1 MTSTRRLYELHTKVS
16 IENNERNTDI
26 ILTPKIVNYFTMMNV
41 SFLYINQY
49 EYFNWWMFWVMDTSF
64 ALKCSVYSSR
74 LFCISHNTEKLMFTL
89 RKILKET
96 FFERISKI
104 LKVDVIELN
113 SIMILTLKYSETIPL
128 WNRKEK
134 QIRKHRQFMV
144 SWKNKWFSKLI
155 RNIASLT

>member
-1 MTSTRRLYELHTKVS
+1 
-16 IENNERNTDI
+16 
-26 ILTPKIVNYFTMMNV
+26 
-41 SFLYINQY
+41 
-49 EYFNWWMFWVMDTSF
+49 
-64 ALKCSVYSSR
+64 
-74 LFCISHNTEKLMFTL
+74 MFTL

-144 SWKNKWFSKLI
+144 S
-155 RNIASLT
+155 

>member
-1 MTSTRRLYELHTKVS
+1 
-16 IENNERNTDI
+16 
-26 ILTPKIVNYFTMMNV
+26 
-41 SFLYINQY
+41 
-49 EYFNWWMFWVMDTSF
+49 
-64 ALKCSVYSSR
+64 
-74 LFCISHNTEKLMFTL
+74 MFTL

-134 QIRKHRQFMV
+134 QIRKHR
-144 SWKNKWFSKLI
+144 
-155 RNIASLT
+155 